1 METHRSSPGGEP
13 QSPAESGR
21 GRGRGRDRE
30 PLDAA
35 WLEGHAL
42 RYAARWETTRR
53 GVEELLE
60 RKIRE
65 RCERTGESP
74 EAALARV
81 PGIVEGLVDR
91 RYVDDR
97 RFAIQLVERL
107 RRQGRSRAQIQMQLQ
122 RKGVPDAI
130 ILEWTR
136 DEAKDGGRDEARGE
150 ADSEPGAE
158 GAEGAELQ
166 AARRLARRRRLGP
179 HCPDPERRAALR
191 ERHLAALA
199 RQGFSREIAE
209 LVIDGNGGNGGNGGQ
224 GGQGGNEGNG
234 GQGEDADEEI
244 DPGCA

>member
-1 METHRSSPGGEP
+1 MESHRSSPHGEP
-13 QSPAESGR
+13 QSPAASDWRR
-21 GRGRGRDRE
+21 GRTRGRDRE

-53 GVEELLE
+53 GVAELLE

-81 PGIVEGLVDR
+81 PGIVDGLVER

-97 RFAIQLVERL
+97 RFATQLVERL
-107 RRQGRSRAQIQMQLQ
+107 RRQGRSRAQIQMQLR
-122 RKGVPDAI
+122 RKGVPDGL
-130 ILEWTR
+130 ILEQLR
-136 DEAKDGGRDEARGE
+136 GRDGDGDG
-150 ADSEPGAE
+150 ADAESE
-158 GAEGAELQ
+158 AELQ
-166 AARRLARRRRLGP
+166 AAWRLARRRRLGP
-179 HCPDPERRAALR
+179 HCPDPERRTVHR

-209 LVIDGNGGNGGNGGQ
+209 RVIDADGGNGGSGGQ
-224 GGQGGNEGNG
+224 EDGRDDGQAG
-234 GQGEDADEEI
+234 DEEV